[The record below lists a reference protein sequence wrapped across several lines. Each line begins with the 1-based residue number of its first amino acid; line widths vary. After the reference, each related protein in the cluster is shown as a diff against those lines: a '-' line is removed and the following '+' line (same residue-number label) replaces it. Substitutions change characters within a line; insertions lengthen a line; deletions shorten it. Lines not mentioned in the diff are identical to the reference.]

1 MIKWN
6 KMRIEYKRYRFDF
19 TDNAKHLLVD
29 FANRNKNAKRKEFLE
44 AWVKWSSEEEIKGKL
59 DQERARMESEGFTG
73 DVLDKMFKS
82 VRYYHKKRPNCSD
95 EEEVKEAPRG
105 GHNNR
110 FSREFLNEMDN
121 YIQKQIE
128 NTKNL
133 HKEKD
138 KWVNTLSQAVA
149 YSEYCKAN
157 QKSILAEFVLIKA
170 KRGEVTNKMVDTLKK
185 TYKNRFYLCR
195 KGLDKV

>member
-1 MIKWN
+1 
-6 KMRIEYKRYRFDF
+6 MRMEYKRYRFDF
-19 TDNAKHLLVD
+19 TENAKRMLVD

-59 DQERARMESEGFTG
+59 DQERVWMESQGFTG

-82 VRYYHKKRPNCSD
+82 VRYYHKKRPISSD
-95 EEEVKEAPRG
+95 EEEVKEVPRG

-110 FSREFLNEMDN
+110 FSREFLSEMDD

-128 NTKNL
+128 NIKNL

-149 YSEYCKAN
+149 YSEYCIAN
-157 QKSILAEFVLIKA
+157 QKSILAEFVLIKT
-170 KRGEVTNKMVDTLKK
+170 KRGEVTNKMVETLKK

-195 KGLDKV
+195 KG

>member
-6 KMRIEYKRYRFDF
+6 KMRMEYKRYRFDF
-19 TDNAKHLLVD
+19 TENAKNMLVD

-44 AWVKWSSEEEIKGKL
+44 AWVKWSSEEDIKSKL
-59 DQERARMESEGFTG
+59 DQERVWMESKGFTG
-73 DVLDKMFKS
+73 NVLDKMFKS
-82 VRYYHKKRPNCSD
+82 VRYYHKKRPICSD
-95 EEEVKEAPRG
+95 VDEEVPRG

-110 FSREFLNEMDN
+110 FSREFLNEMDD

-128 NTKNL
+128 NTK
-133 HKEKD
+133 HIQKENN

-149 YSEYCKAN
+149 YDEYCKEN
-157 QKSILAEFVLIKA
+157 QNSILAEFILIKT
-170 KRGEVTNKMVDTLKK
+170 KRGEVTNKMVETLKK

-195 KGLDKV
+195 KG